1 MQVRKARQILEA
13 LIQGVDP
20 HTGEAPVSAS
30 VFQHA
35 DVLRA
40 LLAGSAA
47 LQAAESR
54 AARRAQ
60 LPTNVGLPWDSEE
73 EATLLAAFRSGTPV
87 ETLAQTHGRTTRAI
101 QLRLAQ
107 LGAIA
112 TTPNFLNG
120 GHVGEPTDSP
130 PRSRSRSDGTD

>member
-20 HTGEAPVSAS
+20 HTGQAPVSAS

-47 LQAAESR
+47 LGAAESR
-54 AARRAQ
+54 AARRAH
-60 LPTNVGLPWDSEE
+60 LPTNVGQPWDSTEE
-73 EATLLAAFRSGTPV
+73 ETLLAAFRSGTPV
-87 ETLAQTHGRTTRAI
+87 ETLAQTHGRTVRAI

-112 TTPNFLNG
+112 EAPNFLNG
-120 GHVGEPTDSP
+120 GNAGESVDATPH
-130 PRSRSRSDGTD
+130 SRTRSD